1 MSNSKLAIPLLYP
14 KTMFRTR
21 FFTLV
26 LVLLTP
32 AILQAQST
40 SPESSPQSPPQ
51 ATPQETPPA
60 PPQTAWFLNQ
70 AGLYGNGEQL
80 PLLYGG
86 EITPV
91 NLFSLSM
98 GASAFYDD
106 NVLGTNNPR
115 LDDEALSFD
124 SRLSLSRKTERLI
137 FNIDYL
143 PFFLLYRQINQYD
156 RLNHAGNSNL
166 AFRLGSHFTLGLHDS
181 AAYQNGVFQT
191 LSGEGI
197 SSGSGTS
204 AGLNQT
210 VLQPAAR
217 ELTNASSLDLTY
229 LRSARTTLTLFGA
242 FDRRA
247 FGSQVA
253 SGQGFY
259 NSKIA
264 SGGVQYQ
271 YRITE
276 HVNIGLLYSYQDS
289 RFLGY
294 TVSLGG
300 DSRYVD
306 NNAVVSLAWH
316 VTPTVTLSAFGNP
329 HYVQAYFY
337 SPGTTNNGQGHVYGG
352 GGGVLTKQVK
362 KTALDLS
369 GERILTDGGGLLTYT
384 TSTNA
389 NIGVRQQVVGRWE
402 ALVQVGAARTDAL
415 LGQYSGAR
423 LDSLRGSLIVQRPLF
438 QGLTMRLGYEA
449 EHQVSKGSLPLGAAF
464 DRNRVTCSI
473 DYQLKAIQLGR

>member
-1 MSNSKLAIPLLYP
+1 MLNSKLATLSSYP
-14 KTMFRTR
+14 KKMFRTR
-21 FFTLV
+21 FFALV
-26 LVLLTP
+26 LVLLAP

-40 SPESSPQSPPQ
+40 SPQSAPQEPPQ
-51 ATPQETPPA
+51 APS
-60 PPQTAWFLNQ
+60 QTAWFLNQ

-80 PLLYGG
+80 PLRYEG
-86 EITPV
+86 EKAAV
-91 NLFSLSM
+91 NLFSLSV

-124 SRLSLSRKTERLI
+124 SRLALSRQTEHVN

-143 PFFLLYRQINQYD
+143 PFFLVYRQINQYD
-156 RLNHAGNSNL
+156 RINHAGNSNL
-166 AFRLGSHFTLGLHDS
+166 AFRLGSHFILGMHDS
-181 AAYQNGVFQT
+181 AAYENGVFQT

-197 SSGSGTS
+197 SSGTGTS

-210 VLQPAAR
+210 VLAPAAR
-217 ELTNASSLDLTY
+217 ELSNASSLDLTY
-229 LRSARTTLTLFGA
+229 LRSERTILTLFGT
-242 FDRRA
+242 FDRRD

-259 NSKIA
+259 NGKIA

-276 HVNIGLLYSYQDS
+276 HVNLGLLYSYQDS

-300 DSRYVD
+300 NSRYVD
-306 NNAVVSLAWH
+306 NSAVVSLAWH
-316 VTPTVTLSAFGNP
+316 ATPTVTLSAFGTP
-329 HYVQAYFY
+329 HYVQAYLY
-337 SPGTTNNGQGHVYGG
+337 STGTTNGQGRVYGG

-362 KTALDLS
+362 RTAVEFS
-369 GERILTDGGGLLTYT
+369 GERILSDGGGLLTYA

-389 NIGVRQQVVGRWE
+389 DIGVRRQVVGRWE
-402 ALVQVGAARTDAL
+402 ARLQVGAARTDAL
-415 LGQYSGAR
+415 LGEYSGAK
-423 LDSLRGSLIVQRPLF
+423 LDSLQGNLIVQRPLF

-449 EHQVSKGSLPLGAAF
+449 EHQLSKGSIPLGATF

-473 DYQLKAIQLGR
+473 DYQLKAIQFGR